1 MTSPLKILDWTPE
14 HFIANR
20 STCNVILNNPNVL
33 KEIPSLNYAP
43 LHYFR
48 DRQLVRFRGMIQDMH
63 NPEYYFQQYEVRN
76 NQSNVQETRCGMYT
90 DFARCMPHEEILLES
105 EKNCSAERH
114 TCFVISIPGL
124 NEWVKEKYEKPS
136 CVNPHTITSYKRSF
150 EQNDHEVMDCSEPVY
165 KKDKASLDMEN
176 NEMDTTE
183 LDENKQ
189 TIVSKEY
196 ILNFPIPMNDGRAC
210 IVKIYEDT
218 ALKLNQ
224 IIEIIGFVS
233 LDPLLSNCNMD
244 ETMTEAESNVHYP
257 PTSLVPR
264 LHAIKLIHSPEGAI
278 ERAPEIVSKAK
289 LIRSNLHLVLSQ
301 LLFGDHLAADYLICH
316 LLSSIYMRRDYFC
329 LGTYPLNLTHF
340 SIGKQKRFAEDL
352 YKFLTMFV
360 EKSYLL
366 EITLENLNDLALSP
380 KKDYDCNR
388 LTSGVFQLSDST
400 HLVIDETGLT
410 TGQVSPAG
418 RENYNTIC
426 DLINFQKVTY
436 DFKFYKMEYE
446 TDIPVLIL
454 SEAKS
459 FIPCQNQVVL
469 KIDAESKDVYPH
481 VIEIAEQYLKDEDRL
496 ADIRQYLK
504 VIKKTKFELDEEIVK
519 EVQSDFV
526 KMRQTHKNVSIDHL
540 HSLMILARLL
550 SLSHGSNTLTTEYWK
565 MAVQMEVDRLGRLP
579 EKKEV

>member
-1 MTSPLKILDWTPE
+1 MTSSLKILDWTPE

-20 STCNVILNNPNVL
+20 TTCNKILNNPDVV
-33 KEIPSLNYAP
+33 KEIPSLNYVP

-63 NPEYYFQQYEVRN
+63 NPEYYFQRYEVRN
-76 NQSNVQETRCGMYT
+76 TQSGLHETRSGMYA
-90 DFARCMPHEEILLES
+90 DFARCMTHEEILFES

-114 TCFVISIPGL
+114 TCVIISTPGL
-124 NEWVKEKYEKPS
+124 NEWVKEKFKKPYCENS
-136 CVNPHTITSYKRSF
+136 STAMTFKRSF
-150 EQNDHEVMDCSEPVY
+150 DQNDHEAMDCSEPVC
-165 KKDKASLDMEN
+165 KKDKVSLDE
-176 NEMDTTE
+176 ESKKMDTLE
-183 LDENKQ
+183 HNENRQ
-189 TIVSKEY
+189 TLVSKEY
-196 ILNFPIPMNDGRAC
+196 LLNLPIPVDDGIAC
-210 IVKIYEDT
+210 IVKIYED
-218 ALKLNQ
+218 AAMKLNQ
-224 IIEIIGFVS
+224 IIEVIGFVS
-233 LDPLLSNCNMD
+233 LDPLLSTCNMD
-244 ETMTEAESNVHYP
+244 ETMTEAELNVHHP

-264 LHAIKLIHSPEGAI
+264 LHAVKLIQPLEAEI
-278 ERAPEIVSKAK
+278 ERAPDIMSKAK

-340 SIGKQKRFAEDL
+340 SIGKYSTFAKDL
-352 YKFLTMFV
+352 YRFLTMFV
-360 EKSYLL
+360 EKSHLL

-388 LTSGVFQLSDST
+388 LTSGLFQLSDNT

-418 RENYNTIC
+418 RENYNVIC

-459 FIPCQNQVVL
+459 FIPCQNQVAL
-469 KIDAESKDVYPH
+469 KVDAESKDVYPH
-481 VIEIAEQYLKDEDRL
+481 VIEIAEQYLKDENRL

-504 VIKKTKFELDEEIVK
+504 IIKSAKFEFDEEIVK
-519 EVQSDFV
+519 EVQDDFV
-526 KMRQTHKNVSIDHL
+526 KMRQMHKNVSIDHL

-565 MAVQMEVDRLGRLP
+565 MAVQMEVERLGRLP